1 MSCGRSWRKRFVA
14 TATVVACLVLAPT
27 AAAVTAS
34 LGDSFSSGQ
43 GAGDY
48 DFATKLIVGNGC
60 HRSPHAWPR
69 LLGVPKDDHFAC
81 SGAKTKDFFGP
92 QKSGLLAG
100 PDRTDQL
107 DRLQALASTQP
118 LSRVYVTIGGND
130 LGFSKIIISC
140 VLGTCLREMSAVELP
155 RLHDMVEPKV
165 RAALTAT
172 KQIAGTAPVILVGY
186 PDLIPASGTAMTGCS
201 WLAPAER
208 IRIRHL
214 EAEHDASQAAAAAA
228 AGVQYVSI
236 RSALSHHELCTQDP
250 WVNPIAHLS
259 KLLSPEQGHPTEAG
273 QRAIAQRVST
283 ALTPAPKIRPRAIG
297 SANLQM
303 AWPSR

>member
-1 MSCGRSWRKRFVA
+1 MNRGGSRRRRIVA
-14 TATVVACLVLAPT
+14 TATVASCLAFAPT

-69 LLGVPKDDHFAC
+69 LLGVPKNDHFAC

-100 PDRTDQL
+100 PDDSGQL
-107 DRLQALASTQP
+107 DRLQVLASSQP
-118 LSRVYVTIGGND
+118 IGRVYVTIGGND

-140 VLGTCLREMSAVELP
+140 VIGTCLSEMGKVELP
-155 RLHDMVEPKV
+155 RLHNAVEPKV

-172 KQIAGTAPVILVGY
+172 KQIARTAPVILVGY
-186 PDLIPASGTAMTGCS
+186 PDLIPAAGEPMTGCG
-201 WLAPAER
+201 WLAPAEKTR
-208 IRIRHL
+208 IRRL
-214 EAEHDASQAAAAAA
+214 EAELDSSQATAAAA
-228 AGVQYVSI
+228 AGVRYVSI
-236 RSALSHHELCTQDP
+236 RSALAHHELCTPDP

-259 KLLSPEQGHPTEAG
+259 KLLSPEQGHPTETG
-273 QRAIAQRVST
+273 QHAIAQRVSE
-283 ALTPAPKIRPRAIG
+283 AARG
-297 SANLQM
+297 
-303 AWPSR
+303 

>member
-1 MSCGRSWRKRFVA
+1 MNRGGSWRRRVVA
-14 TATVVACLVLAPT
+14 TATVAACLAFAPT

-48 DFATKLIVGNGC
+48 DFATKLIIGNGC

-81 SGAKTKDFFGP
+81 SGAKTEDFFKP

-100 PDRTDQL
+100 PDDSSQLSRLRT
-107 DRLQALASTQP
+107 LASKQP

-130 LGFSKIIISC
+130 LGFSKIIINC
-140 VLGTCLREMSAVELP
+140 VIATCLSEMSTVELP
-155 RLHDMVEPKV
+155 RLHNMVEPKV
-165 RAALTAT
+165 KEALAAA
-172 KQIAGTAPVILVGY
+172 KQIAGTAPVVLIGY
-186 PDLIPASGTAMTGCS
+186 PDLIPAAGTAMTGCG

-208 IRIRHL
+208 IRIRRL
-214 EAEHDASQAAAAAA
+214 EAELDSSQAAAAAA
-228 AGVQYVSI
+228 AGAQYVSI
-236 RSALSHHELCTQDP
+236 RSALAHHELCTQDS

-259 KLLSPEQGHPTEAG
+259 KLLSPEQGHPTAAG
-273 QRAIAQRVST
+273 QRAIAQRV
-283 ALTPAPKIRPRAIG
+283 AEAAPV
-297 SANLQM
+297 
-303 AWPSR
+303 